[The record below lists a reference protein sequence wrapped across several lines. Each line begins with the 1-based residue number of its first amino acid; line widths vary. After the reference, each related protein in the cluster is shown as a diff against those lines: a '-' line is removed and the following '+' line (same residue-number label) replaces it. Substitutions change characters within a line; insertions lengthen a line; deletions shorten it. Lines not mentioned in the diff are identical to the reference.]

1 MFCLGYLSNSK
12 LLLSLSFQRC
22 IEKLLLSEVKC
33 WLCVGYNLL
42 FLAGK
47 AFFLFSVFWQI
58 IGLWGNSVQGFF
70 RNCAISCTGEAIGF
84 GTRKESALHLKMP
97 NHAWFTSLL
106 PHFMYVCE
114 TFSGC
119 WLLLFLPCAIP
130 WVWEIYPQY
139 EKLTTCSLSPAPQPN
154 PYNLDVP
161 DHSKICNSHFRIR
174 GKSTAQMFP
183 SLLRWLWAQ
192 VLVSPV

>member
-1 MFCLGYLSNSK
+1 MANSLSLMLQIFFKTVYKKKAGYCIKCLSQMIFGSNVCLGYLSNGK

-42 FLAGK
+42 FLAGR

-70 RNCAISCTGEAIGF
+70 RNCAILSTGEAIGF
-84 GTRKESALHLKMP
+84 GTRGELAVHLKMP

-106 PHFMYVCE
+106 SHFVYVCE

-119 WLLLFLPCAIP
+119 WLLLFLPCA
-130 WVWEIYPQY
+130 VFRQY
-139 EKLTTCSLSPAPQPN
+139 EKSTTCSFSPTLHPQ
-154 PYNLDVP
+154 YTQ
-161 DHSKICNSHFRIR
+161 SKHP
-174 GKSTAQMFP
+174 KP
-183 SLLRWLWAQ
+183 
-192 VLVSPV
+192 